1 MTLVITV
8 YLHASNF
15 AHIFARRSWCSPSF
29 RRPLL
34 RLRLICTAPAD
45 LQCQQQKEIDDLDG
59 RLDDVGVAL

>member
-15 AHIFARRSWCSPSF
+15 AHIFARRSWCSPSC
-29 RRPLL
+29 RRPLR

-45 LQCQQQKEIDDLDG
+45 LQQQQKEIDDLDG